1 MKGELCMSPFMGEV
15 IGTMILIVFGAGI
28 GAGSSLKNSYAKD
41 AGWIVITIAW
51 GLAVTMGV
59 FAVGSISGA
68 HLNPA
73 VTLALAIDGS
83 FPWADVPGYI
93 LAQMIGAIIGATLVF
108 LHYLPHWKATDDP
121 GAKLGVFSTS
131 PAIPNTFSNLFS
143 EVFGTFILV
152 LGLLFIG
159 ANKFTEGLNPFAV
172 GLLIVVIGMSLG
184 GTTGYAINPARDLG
198 PRIAHF
204 LLPIPGKGGSNWG
217 YSWIPVVGPLLGG
230 SLGAVAYK
238 ALYTG
243 AITGTF
249 WIVVGIVAVVLALAY
264 TVGKKQAGQLDTSK
278 AGA

>member
-1 MKGELCMSPFMGEV
+1 MTPFVGEM

-28 GAGSSLKNSYAKD
+28 GAGSSLKKSYSNN

-59 FAVGSISGA
+59 FAVGSVSGA

-73 VTLALAIDGS
+73 VTIALAINGDFAWS
-83 FPWADVPGYI
+83 QVPGYVV
-93 LAQMIGAIIGATLVF
+93 AQMLGAIIGATLIF

-121 GAKLGVFSTS
+121 GTKLGVFATS
-131 PAIPNTFSNLFS
+131 PAIPHTFSNLLS
-143 EVFGTFILV
+143 EMIGTFILV

-159 ANKFTEGLNPFAV
+159 ANKFTEGLNPLAV

-230 SLGAVAYK
+230 SIGAVFYK
-238 ALYTG
+238 AVFLGKVTG
-243 AITGTF
+243 SL
-249 WIVVGIVAVVLALAY
+249 WVVLGISAVILMLVYASS
-264 TVGKKQAGQLDTSK
+264 KKQANLANQTSK
-278 AGA
+278 VA